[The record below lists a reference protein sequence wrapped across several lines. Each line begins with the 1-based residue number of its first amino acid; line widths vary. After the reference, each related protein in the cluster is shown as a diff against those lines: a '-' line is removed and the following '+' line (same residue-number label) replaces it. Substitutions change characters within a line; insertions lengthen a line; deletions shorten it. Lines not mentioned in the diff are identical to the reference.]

1 MTTQQRLEALESAAS
16 RNRDD
21 NDRILSTLDT
31 VAEVLSLLVAR
42 QEMDQLK
49 DDMDPVKR
57 KIIALA
63 IVRPAAPDVLYQWHG
78 WVAPASPVAEEII
91 IAMVHHGANRWEL
104 RTNPQFGSVLAQVR
118 HLTV

>member
-1 MTTQQRLEALESAAS
+1 MTTQQRLEALEIAVS

-31 VAEVLSLLVAR
+31 FAEVLSLLVAR

-57 KIIALA
+57 KIIALDMDVTAIKA
-63 IVRPAAPDVLYQWHG
+63 IVEGEGIRGY
-78 WVAPASPVAEEII
+78 
-91 IAMVHHGANRWEL
+91 
-104 RTNPQFGSVLAQVR
+104 
-118 HLTV
+118 